1 MSVKECFGGDA
12 AFPKAVQWHV
22 WFEHWKEQLG
32 SLQPIERF
40 LVDACVTM
48 QQTYVKMARAL
59 RKDEID
65 VKTACEV
72 TEEAHAWYERNRPSN
87 DRIRDLDARL
97 LIMFQALDGAYSVA
111 FRLAQELR
119 QAREKGYLLIDTAAE
134 RQELTLD
141 GGSAIV
147 GAHA

>member
-1 MSVKECFGGDA
+1 MEK
-12 AFPKAVQWHV
+12 
-22 WFEHWKEQLG
+22 
-32 SLQPIERF
+32 F

-72 TEEAHAWYERNRPSN
+72 TEEAHVWYERNRPSN
-87 DRIRDLDARL
+87 DRIRDLDPRL

-111 FRLAQELR
+111 WRLAQELR
-119 QAREKGYLLIDTAAE
+119 QVHEKGWLVLDTAAE
-134 RQELTLD
+134 RQEI
-141 GGSAIV
+141 GV
-147 GAHA
+147 GA